1 MCCSSGDTDEFEG
14 IESILERY
22 KNGEQ
27 IHICNELAKIQNQKE
42 RKLMQNQLLDLLF
55 NSMKKLTYLEYKIQ
69 FKDSNLL
76 KNEITKQL
84 VQNELT
90 KTQKKFLIEAPD
102 PQ

>member
-1 MCCSSGDTDEFEG
+1 
-14 IESILERY
+14 
-22 KNGEQ
+22 
-27 IHICNELAKIQNQKE
+27 
-42 RKLMQNQLLDLLF
+42 MQNQLLDLLF

-76 KNEITKQL
+76 KNEFTKQL